1 MTTVTA
7 LLLSDT
13 HGQLHPSILR
23 LTQRADLVIHAGDIG
38 NPDILD
44 QLAASG
50 TEVFAVCGNNDTP
63 SKWPSEAIDR
73 LHRLPETARV
83 ELPGGTITVEH
94 GHRANPV
101 SARHHILR
109 QRHADSRLVVYG
121 HSHRCCIDDDATPWI
136 VNPGAAG
143 RSRTYGGSSCLLL
156 TASNR
161 AWHLQPQ
168 RFALSNWKR

>member
-1 MTTVTA
+1 MTGVTA

-13 HGQLHPSILR
+13 HGQVHPSILQ
-23 LTQRADLVIHAGDIG
+23 LAQRADLVIHAGDIG
-38 NPDILD
+38 NPEILD
-44 QLAASG
+44 QLAAGG
-50 TEVFAVCGNNDTP
+50 TELFAVFGNNDTP
-63 SKWPSEAIDR
+63 SKWPPEAIDLLR
-73 LHRLPETARV
+73 KLPETARV

-121 HSHRCCIDDDATPWI
+121 HSHRWCIDDETTPWI

-156 TASNR
+156 SAS
-161 AWHLQPQ
+161 AKGWHLQPH
-168 RFALSNWKR
+168 RFPLASWKR